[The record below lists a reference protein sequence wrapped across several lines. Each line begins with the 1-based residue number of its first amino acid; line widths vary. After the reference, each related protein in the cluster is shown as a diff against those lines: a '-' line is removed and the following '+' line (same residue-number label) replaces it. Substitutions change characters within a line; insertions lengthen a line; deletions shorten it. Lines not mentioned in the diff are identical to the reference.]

1 MNVDVAC
8 FFHHAMSLFETN
20 SKATNKSTSRSEQR
34 QSINSSIKKNYTKS
48 VYVSFVGEKENQKQI
63 FKSLKI
69 IYLSGSIIFHI

>member
-63 FKSLKI
+63 FKSLK
-69 IYLSGSIIFHI
+69 SH

>member
-63 FKSLKI
+63 CKSLKI
-69 IYLSGSIIFHI
+69 IYLSGSIILHI

>member
-20 SKATNKSTSRSEQR
+20 SKVTNKSTSRSEQR

-48 VYVSFVGEKENQKQI
+48 VYVSFVREKENQKQI

-69 IYLSGSIIFHI
+69 IYLSGSIILHI

>member
-20 SKATNKSTSRSEQR
+20 SKATNKSTGRSEQR

-63 FKSLKI
+63 CKSLKI
-69 IYLSGSIIFHI
+69 IYLSGSIILHI